1 MASLRKAIAMLATG
15 LVCFSL
21 LLAVFTAYAWLM
33 LGGESLCDAFI
44 AAVKLLSGFIAALVA
59 AASFNVAWRRCVS
72 APSETGRS

>member
-1 MASLRKAIAMLATG
+1 MASLRKAIAMLAIG

-21 LLAVFTAYAWLM
+21 LLAVFTAYVWLM
-33 LGGESLCDAFI
+33 LGSESLFDAFI

-72 APSETGRS
+72 ALSETEGS

>member
-1 MASLRKAIAMLATG
+1 MASLRKAIAMLAIG

-21 LLAVFTAYAWLM
+21 LLSVFTAYVWSM
-33 LGGESLCDAFI
+33 LGGESLYDAFI

-72 APSETGRS
+72 ALSEGEGS

>member
-1 MASLRKAIAMLATG
+1 MTSPLKAIAILAIG

-21 LLAVFTAYAWLM
+21 LLAVFTAYAWSM
-33 LGGESLCDAFI
+33 LGGASLYDAFI

-72 APSETGRS
+72 ALSEGQGG

>member
-1 MASLRKAIAMLATG
+1 MASPRKAIAILAIG

-21 LLAVFTAYAWLM
+21 LLAVFTAYAWSM
-33 LGGESLCDAFI
+33 LGDASLYDAFI

-72 APSETGRS
+72 ALFEGQGG